1 MERETG
7 VGDIAESGVKLDA
20 HVSAELLLN
29 VYTPHTPLH
38 DGAVVIRGNR
48 IVAAA
53 CILPL
58 TERRASGRK
67 VGTRH
72 RAALGMSERSDAVVV
87 VVSEETGA
95 VSLASGGELIRD
107 LSPTELRVRLDTLF
121 DVNGKEGKFWRI
133 RGAGR

>member
-1 MERETG
+1 M
-7 VGDIAESGVKLDA
+7 KLDA

-29 VYTPHTPLH
+29 VFTPHTPLH

-72 RAALGMSERSDAVVV
+72 RAALGISERSDAVVV

-95 VSLASGGELIRD
+95 ISLASGGELARD
-107 LSPTELRVRLDTLF
+107 LAPAELRGRLDMLF

>member
-1 MERETG
+1 
-7 VGDIAESGVKLDA
+7 
-20 HVSAELLLN
+20 
-29 VYTPHTPLH
+29 
-38 DGAVVIRGNR
+38 
-48 IVAAA
+48 
-53 CILPL
+53 
-58 TERRASGRK
+58 
-67 VGTRH
+67 
-72 RAALGMSERSDAVVV
+72 MSERSDAVVV

>member
-1 MERETG
+1 
-7 VGDIAESGVKLDA
+7 
-20 HVSAELLLN
+20 
-29 VYTPHTPLH
+29 
-38 DGAVVIRGNR
+38 VVIRGNR

-58 TERRASGRK
+58 TERRAPGRK

-72 RAALGMSERSDAVVV
+72 RAALGISERSDAVVV

-95 VSLASGGELIRD
+95 VSLASGGELVRD
-107 LSPTELRVRLDTLF
+107 LSTAELRGRLDTLF
-121 DVNGKEGKFWRI
+121 DVDGKEGKFWRI